1 MDGIPRLRGG
11 EALAAAVRALYA
23 EGGTDYSLEPVV
35 LAGQDGSPLGR
46 IGGGDSVVFCC
57 RRGEREVE
65 LTEAFT
71 EEGFAGFERR
81 RLERLHF
88 VILTLYHE
96 KFKDLP
102 VAFAPSRLSDTLGE
116 TISRAGLRQL
126 RVAESEKFAHVTFF
140 LDGGRAGAFPGE
152 ETVRVPSPRGV
163 PFEQVP
169 GLRAEAVAGE
179 VERGLAAGYDFI
191 AVNFANGDVIG
202 HTASFEAKVAAA
214 EAVDAALARVAQA
227 ALAAGY
233 AVLVT
238 ADHGNLEEAYKP
250 DGSPHVAHTANQVPF
265 AVLDDL
271 GGRSPPGRPRDGRL
285 ADVAPTVL
293 EALGLARSAAMTGSS
308 LLPDHDWGGRRR
320 VLLVVLDGWGL
331 GKDDARNPIFAART
345 PYWDRLLRERPFS
358 RLDASGGAVGLG
370 EGKPGNSEAGHMNI
384 GAGRVVPQDDLRLDA
399 ALEDGS
405 FARNEAFAEAIDAA
419 RAAGRRLHL
428 IGLLSERS
436 SHGSIEY
443 PLAIARMAKAR
454 GLAEVYLH
462 LILDGRS
469 TEPGSAPAM
478 LESLGRRIEEIGAGL
493 AVTVVGRG
501 VALDR
506 GGDYG
511 KIKRAYEALV
521 LGVGRKAGIS

>member
-1 MDGIPRLRGG
+1 MGAVPKSSGG
-11 EALAAAVRALYA
+11 AALAAAVRKLYA

-35 LAGQDGSPLGR
+35 LVDSAGSPLGR
-46 IGGGDSVVFCC
+46 IAEGDSVVFCC

-71 EEGFAGFERR
+71 AEDFAAFERR
-81 RLERLHF
+81 RLPGLRF

-102 VAFAPSRLSDTLGE
+102 VAFAPSRLADTLGE

-126 RVAESEKFAHVTFF
+126 RVAESEKYAHVTFF
-140 LDGGRAGAFPGE
+140 LDGGRAEGFPGE
-152 ETVRVPSPRGV
+152 DAIKVLSPRGR

-169 GLRAEAVAGE
+169 ALSVADVARQ
-179 VERGLAAGYDFI
+179 VECGLASGYDFI

-202 HTASFEAKVAAA
+202 HTSDFEAKVAAA

-227 ALAAGY
+227 ARAQEY

-250 DGSPHVAHTANQVPF
+250 DGSPHVAHTTNPVPF
-265 AVLDDL
+265 VVLD
-271 GGRSPPGRPRDGRL
+271 RSSPAGTPKDGRL
-285 ADVAPTVL
+285 ADIAPTIL
-293 EALGLARSAAMTGSS
+293 EALGLPKPAAMTGAS
-308 LLPDHDWGGRRR
+308 LLPGYRWEGRRK
-320 VLLVVLDGWGL
+320 VLLVILDGWGL
-331 GKDDARNPIFAART
+331 GRDDARNPIFVARV
-345 PYWDRLLRERPFS
+345 PYWNGLLRNGPFS
-358 RLDASGGAVGLG
+358 RLSASGGEVGLG

-399 ALEDGS
+399 ALKDGS
-405 FARNEAFAEAIDAA
+405 FANNETFAAAIDAA
-419 RAAGRRLHL
+419 RSGGKRLHL
-428 IGLLSERS
+428 IGLLSEKS
-436 SHGSIEY
+436 SHGSIAY
-443 PLAIARMAKAR
+443 PLAIAKMARDR
-454 GLAEVYLH
+454 GLRDVYLH

-478 LESLGRRIEEIGAGL
+478 LAELDKTLDDIGVGV
-493 AVTVVGRG
+493 AVTAVGRG

-511 KIKRAYEALV
+511 KIKRTYDALV
-521 LGVGRKAGIS
+521 SGIGRKASIL